1 MNVLLRPIDSIEMM
15 LPIEIIVYVCSLDI
29 VQRRFFFL
37 FILTYISIIIIIY
50 YYHYDDFLS
59 YFLRTVIIET
69 FYKFL
74 SASNRAAISP

>member
-37 FILTYISIIIIIY
+37 FILTYISIIIII
-50 YYHYDDFLS
+50 
-59 YFLRTVIIET
+59 IITIIMMISFHT
-69 FYKFL
+69 FYV
-74 SASNRAAISP
+74 R